1 MKTITSATISKITR
15 NLTDFGYDGLTV
27 EEVQKAVD
35 NVVEGEKPT
44 DIVGMFVK
52 KMLVE
57 NGYIE
62 D

>member
-1 MKTITSATISKITR
+1 MKTITSATITKITR
-15 NLTDFGYDGLTV
+15 NLNDFGYDGLTA

-52 KMLVE
+52 RMLVE